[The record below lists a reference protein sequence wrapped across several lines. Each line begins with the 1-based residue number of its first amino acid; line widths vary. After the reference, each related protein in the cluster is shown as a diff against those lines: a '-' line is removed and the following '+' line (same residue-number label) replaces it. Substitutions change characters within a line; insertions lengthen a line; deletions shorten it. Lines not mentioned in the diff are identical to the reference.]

1 MLKKELE
8 TLALLL
14 AALLALLIE
23 GCYVYWI
30 WRRPL
35 GPKAPEPSLLYVG
48 QWTSPTLPQYWLV
61 GALLALF
68 YRFVLIARQPR
79 MPESEKL
86 AQHRRTFVRIWYWF
100 LLLAGAQGCA
110 LYFDYFVLVRR

>member
-1 MLKKELE
+1 MLKKFEAL
-8 TLALLL
+8 TLLL
-14 AALLALLIE
+14 AALMPLLIE

-30 WRRPL
+30 WLRPL
-35 GPKAPEPSLLYVG
+35 GPNAPAPSLFYVG
-48 QWTSPTLPQYWLV
+48 QWTSPTVPQYWLV

-68 YRFVLIARQPR
+68 YRFVLIVRPPG
-79 MPESEKL
+79 MLEPEKL

-110 LYFDYFVLVRR
+110 LYFDYFVLVCR

>member
-1 MLKKELE
+1 MLKKFE
-8 TLALLL
+8 TLTLLL
-14 AALLALLIE
+14 AALLAQLIE

-30 WRRPL
+30 WLRPL

-48 QWTSPTLPQYWLV
+48 QWTSPTVPQYWLV

-68 YRFVLIARQPR
+68 YRFVLIVRPR
-79 MPESEKL
+79 RTPEPEKL

-110 LYFDYFVLVRR
+110 LCFDYFVLVRR

>member
-1 MLKKELE
+1 MLKRFE
-8 TLALLL
+8 TLTLLL

-35 GPKAPEPSLLYVG
+35 GPEAPEPSLLYVG
-48 QWTSPTLPQYWLV
+48 EWTSPTLPQYWLV

-68 YRFVLIARQPR
+68 YRFALIVRPSY
-79 MPESEKL
+79 MLDPEKL
-86 AQHRRTFVRIWYWF
+86 ARHRRTFVRIWYWF